1 MPEHYVCPVWVGC
14 LLASPLRKLLQSPKK
29 ILSPY
34 IKEGM
39 KILDIGCAMGFFS
52 LPLAKMVGPSG
63 KVLCVD
69 LQKKMIE
76 ALEKRGRK
84 AGVLDRIETRVCTEN
99 SLGLDNLGEEIDFAL
114 AFAVVHEV
122 PDANKLFS
130 EVYKVMKPGGNVL
143 VAEPKRR
150 VSENDFDTSVS
161 IAEENGFQAIERL
174 KTGRSY
180 SVLLEK

>member
-1 MPEHYVCPVWVGC
+1 M
-14 LLASPLRKLLQSPKK
+14 
-29 ILSPY
+29 
-34 IKEGM
+34 
-39 KILDIGCAMGFFS
+39 
-52 LPLAKMVGPSG
+52 
-63 KVLCVD
+63 
-69 LQKKMIE
+69 
-76 ALEKRGRK
+76 KRGYVPK
-84 AGVLDRIETRVCTEN
+84 TLLDWI
-99 SLGLDNLGEEIDFAL
+99 I
-114 AFAVVHEV
+114 HEV